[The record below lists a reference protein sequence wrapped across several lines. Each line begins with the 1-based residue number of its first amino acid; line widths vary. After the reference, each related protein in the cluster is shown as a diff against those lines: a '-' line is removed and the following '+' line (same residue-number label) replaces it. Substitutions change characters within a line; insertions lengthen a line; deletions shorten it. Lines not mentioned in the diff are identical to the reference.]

1 MNAQVEISNI
11 KIQSVDDYFYLEQKV
26 KDYHDS
32 VVSALLDLGRRN
44 PQKYNLSVFTIYCDS
59 DFVWIEGINTT
70 LVTTH
75 HILGLYLGQN
85 ACLAKLEQ
93 DDHKKEIAAF
103 KRKLK
108 KNEIIWHKWE

>member
-11 KIQSVDDYFYLEQKV
+11 EIQSVADYLYLEQKV
-26 KDYHDS
+26 KDYHDE

-44 PQKYNLSVFTIYCDS
+44 PQKYNLSVFTIHDSS

-85 ACLAKLEQ
+85 SCMAKLEQ
-93 DDHKKEIAAF
+93 AEHKEEIAAF

-108 KNEIIWHKWE
+108 KDEIIWHKWE